1 MKCLSAGDDRVGKI
15 VQKKE
20 LPPDGR
26 CRLSGFVVVHEAD
39 GRVLLKNILTRQVYA
54 LTPAEWALV
63 QTGDLSCP
71 QVRELAQLRFLVE
84 PEYDEA
90 ARYALTLAV
99 LRTMENRK
107 PGIVSYTILPT
118 TGCNARCVYCYEEG
132 WPVKVMSPETAD
144 AVADFICRTKR
155 EGMIK
160 LHWFG
165 GEPLCAPKTISRICR
180 ILQDRGVK
188 YDSAI
193 VTNATL
199 LTPELVKEAVD
210 LWHLSG
216 AQVSM
221 DGARQDYEARK
232 RYLNP
237 EQHNYEKAMEGVT
250 LLLDA
255 GIRVSIRCNF
265 DGENLPRLQDFMEDC
280 RDRFGERKNICV
292 YVEQLRPVPDGEE
305 SWMMYQAGD
314 DAELYEESLGL
325 VAPDRAGDRRLTM
338 SYCIADPY
346 GSALVIDPLGGLH
359 ACEHKAD
366 DTPIGTVFDAELPSR
381 AAEKAS
387 LKIAEECK
395 SCPYLPEC
403 TPFRKSCPVV
413 DEHCRRQMEMWTKRS
428 LTHLLKWA
436 ATAESDGDE
445 PGNGCK

>member
-1 MKCLSAGDDRVGKI
+1 MKEIFAPDTFLFRVLPKAKPQTGVVYIPSQFNIPFDCDGKRYVFNTLTKQCLEG
-15 VQKKE
+15 E
-20 LPPDGR
+20 LPRQARAGEGFDSLIGTYVLVPRGKDE
-26 CRLSGFVVVHEAD
+26 CAFYESVSAMLRL
-39 GRVLLKNILTRQVYA
+39 
-54 LTPAEWALV
+54 
-63 QTGDLSCP
+63 
-71 QVRELAQLRFLVE
+71 
-84 PEYDEA
+84 A
-90 ARYALTLAV
+90 ARKKDIHGYV
-99 LRTMENRK
+99 
-107 PGIVSYTILPT
+107 ILPT
-118 TGCNARCVYCYEEG
+118 LHCNARCVYCYEEG
-132 WPVKVMSPETAD
+132 WPVKVMTPETAD

-155 EGMIK
+155 EGIIK

-305 SWMMYQAGD
+305 SWTLYQAGD

-366 DTPIGTVFDAELPSR
+366 DTPIGTVFDAEPPSR
-381 AAEKAS
+381 AAE
-387 LKIAEECK
+387 
-395 SCPYLPEC
+395 
-403 TPFRKSCPVV
+403 
-413 DEHCRRQMEMWTKRS
+413 
-428 LTHLLKWA
+428 
-436 ATAESDGDE
+436 
-445 PGNGCK
+445 